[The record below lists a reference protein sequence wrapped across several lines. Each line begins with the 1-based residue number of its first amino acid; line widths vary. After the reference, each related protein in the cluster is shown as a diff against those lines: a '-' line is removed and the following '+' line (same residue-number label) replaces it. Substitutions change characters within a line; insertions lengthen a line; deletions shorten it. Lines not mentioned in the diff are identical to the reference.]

1 MCKELTILAIF
12 LLGLLADYLWFQI
25 TKTFDSIFFLQ
36 IGLAL
41 FLLIFIILV
50 GKKYLARRFSLRR
63 KFSLASA
70 LKYFRLGFRPDF
82 WKRQIPLPR
91 V

>member
-41 FLLIFIILV
+41 FLLIFIACRKKIS
-50 GKKYLARRFSLRR
+50 GKAFLFAPEIFTCLDLEVFPLRI
-63 KFSLASA
+63 ST
-70 LKYFRLGFRPDF
+70 
-82 WKRQIPLPR
+82 
-91 V
+91 